1 MRPCAVHAEGI
12 TCMQLPD
19 AARSEQGCQG
29 YLCLLKQPEP
39 VAWPDRTAL
48 VAQVTLLGV
57 SKDLEACGRLPLVH
71 QGARAGVHHP
81 HVQGRHLQQPVVQ
94 RVRAAERLHGQVH
107 LGVRA
112 RQNSYLC
119 FQAQRRKS
127 AGGNVCRSVQYCTSR
142 LPASRNTR
150 ECCNAPGIV
159 SLL

>member
-57 SKDLEACGRLPLVH
+57 SKDLEACGRMAAAQRLLNPAVSYACLQHEHFEPFTVATQPFEQLSHAVLHWLVQH
-71 QGARAGVHHP
+71 QNDCD
-81 HVQGRHLQQPVVQ
+81 VVQ
-94 RVRAAERLHGQVH
+94 VRSASPAIPLTLDLHRALLALTVQVCSKAALNVT
-107 LGVRA
+107 LG
-112 RQNSYLC
+112 SP
-119 FQAQRRKS
+119 
-127 AGGNVCRSVQYCTSR
+127 CT
-142 LPASRNTR
+142 
-150 ECCNAPGIV
+150 
-159 SLL
+159 